1 MLFVDGGTNRVGINN
16 PSSATAPVFPF
27 VVWDDDEVT
36 ILGHGNN
43 ATYIQRYQTHTTA
56 PATLV
61 MDKARGT
68 QASPTT
74 VAPGDDLGRIIMRG
88 YTNNGYYEAASIHAE
103 ANTSNLVNNGAD
115 IPSDLY
121 FKTTR
126 DGGSGPL
133 ERMRIDYDGGI
144 WHRNGSYGKY
154 SWGRGVVFTAGQTQN
169 LYFHLNGSNVFGSV
183 RVHLA
188 GDYGNVNTN
197 GAMEN
202 VWGWGYNS
210 SNQSQ
215 YGGGGGGTATIRE
228 GSTQNV
234 FSFGSMTKTNNT
246 TVKIPITNGNGSY
259 QIHTAIFV
267 EVIGEIAG
275 LGYVSIS

>member
-1 MLFVDGGTNRVGINN
+1 MV
-16 PSSATAPVFPF
+16 
-27 VVWDDDEVT
+27 
-36 ILGHGNN
+36 
-43 ATYIQRYQTHTTA
+43 
-56 PATLV
+56 
-61 MDKARGT
+61 
-68 QASPTT
+68 
-74 VAPGDDLGRIIMRG
+74 
-88 YTNNGYYEAASIHAE
+88 
-103 ANTSNLVNNGAD
+103 
-115 IPSDLY
+115 
-121 FKTTR
+121 
-126 DGGSGPL
+126 
-133 ERMRIDYDGGI
+133 
-144 WHRNGSYGKY
+144 
-154 SWGRGVVFTAGQTQN
+154 N